1 MTSADPETIL
11 ARHGAIEDDP
21 HAATSPP
28 LYQTATFGQSRA
40 DGFDAFDYTR
50 TDNPTRAAL
59 ESLLADLEGA
69 PHALTYASG
78 MAAIASVLRLA
89 RPGERVLC
97 GRDLYGGTQ
106 RFLHRYLEGVE
117 AEHVDLARS
126 EDGRCP
132 ALEAALAEGGARLVL
147 VETPSN
153 PRLDVTCLRSVC
165 RSAHAAGALVV
176 VDGTAATPW
185 LQRPLEHGV
194 DVVLHSATKGLSGHG
209 DVTAG
214 IVATRDAA
222 LFTELAARRNAE
234 GNALAPFE
242 AWLLLRGVRTLG
254 VRVERA
260 QETALEI
267 ARWLESREG
276 VTAVHYPGLASHPGH
291 AVHASQADGA
301 GVLVS
306 FRAESAERARR
317 ACEDTRRFTT
327 AVSFGGVASSI
338 SIPHHMSHASVPPG
352 AAPPPEPEL
361 VRLSIGLES
370 AADLIADLDAALG
383 PPPDGSPEAETS
395 SAATVSLHA

>member
-1 MTSADPETIL
+1 MTRVDPATVL
-11 ARHGAIEDDP
+11 ARHGALAEDP

-40 DGFDAFDYTR
+40 DAFDAFDYTR
-50 TDNPTRAAL
+50 TDNPTRAAA
-59 ESLLADLEGA
+59 ESLLAELEGA
-69 PHALTYASG
+69 PRALTYASG
-78 MAAIASVLRLA
+78 MAAIASVLRIA
-89 RPGERVLC
+89 RPGDRVLC

-106 RFLHRYLEGVE
+106 RFLHRHLEGVE
-117 AEHVDLARS
+117 ARHVDLART

-132 ALEAALAEGGARLVL
+132 ALAAALADGGARLVL

-165 RSAHAAGALVV
+165 RTAHAAGALVV
-176 VDGTAATPW
+176 VDGTATTPW

-194 DVVLHSATKGLSGHG
+194 DVALHSATKGLSGHG

-214 IVATRDAA
+214 VVATRDEA
-222 LFTELAARRNAE
+222 LFEELSARRNAE

-242 AWLLLRGVRTLG
+242 AWLLLRGLRTLG

-260 QETALEI
+260 QETALEV
-267 ARWLESREG
+267 ARWLEARAG
-276 VTAVHYPGLASHPGH
+276 VTEVRYPGLASHPGR
-291 AVHASQADGA
+291 AVHAGQADGA

-306 FRAESAERARR
+306 FRTDGAESARR
-317 ACEDTRRFTT
+317 VCEATQRFTT
-327 AVSFGGVASSI
+327 AVSFGGVSSSI

-352 AAPPPEPEL
+352 AAPPPEPDL

-370 AADLIADLDAALG
+370 ARDLIADLDAALG
-383 PPPDGSPEAETS
+383 KPVRLPTRTETL
-395 SAATVSLHA
+395 SAASNC